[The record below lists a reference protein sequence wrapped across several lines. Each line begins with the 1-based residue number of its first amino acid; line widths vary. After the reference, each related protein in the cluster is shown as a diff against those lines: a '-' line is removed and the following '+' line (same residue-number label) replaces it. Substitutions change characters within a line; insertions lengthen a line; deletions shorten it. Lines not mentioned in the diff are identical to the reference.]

1 MNEIIHGDSYLQVK
15 ELEENSIDLLCT
27 DPPYGISFMGK
38 AWDKAVPPVSFW
50 QDCLKALKPGA
61 FAFVMLT
68 EGSYDLNISATAG
81 AYLDSTITGVAVTA
95 LDVTN
100 IGTVTLEAE

>member
-1 MNEIIHGDSYLQVK
+1 MMKPVIRVIVDQVSGG
-15 ELEENSIDLLCT
+15 LEGVVLPAEARAMIWTTSGPDT
-27 DPPYGISFMGK
+27 VT
-38 AWDKAVPPVSFW
+38 AWADT
-50 QDCLKALKPGA
+50 LTGA

-95 LDVTN
+95 LDVTD